1 MPDTGFQV
9 PAGKVGRLASAY
21 MMDPQ
26 KKELTFFDD
35 ARNSRWSEPPSFA
48 AGGSGLVSTVD
59 DYLAFCRM
67 MLNRGLHGR
76 ERILSRPAVGLMMSD
91 QLTPEQRKGAIGAK
105 VDMMMRFSESP
116 EKPQPGM
123 VPPGSENKVMHAAF
137 KVGDTQ
143 IMASDGHCAGKPSFQ
158 GFALSINAA
167 NDAEADKLFN
177 AVGKGGQVQAPLGK
191 TFFASRFGMVTDK
204 FGVLWMVIAE

>member
-1 MPDTGFQV
+1 MNVQPYV
-9 PAGKVGRLASAY
+9 
-21 MMDPQ
+21 
-26 KKELTFFDD
+26 FFDGKCEE
-35 ARNSRWSEPPSFA
+35 ALEF
-48 AGGSGLVSTVD
+48 
-59 DYLAFCRM
+59 Y
-67 MLNRGLHGR
+67 
-76 ERILSRPAVGLMMSD
+76 
-91 QLTPEQRKGAIGAK
+91 KGAIGAK

-177 AVGKGGQVQAPLGK
+177 AVGKGGQVQMPLGK
-191 TFFASRFGMVTDK
+191 TFFASRFGMVTDR
-204 FGVLWMVIAE
+204 FGVLWMVLSEGS